1 MAHTSQKDITA
12 RPLRRLRLQVII
24 AFVCLVVL
32 QIASYI
38 HLSHLV
44 VEREGEVRQE
54 VFLLKK
60 RLLDKGI
67 NTFAEPGE
75 Q

>member
-12 RPLRRLRLQVII
+12 RTLRRLRLQLIVG
-24 AFVCLVVL
+24 FLCLVVL
-32 QIASYI
+32 QVASHIY
-38 HLSHLV
+38 LSHLV